1 MIRTVK
7 YELPYDKALV
17 DTVSIGTDVF
27 RFLSDTAFEYGTSSK
42 YRLNRIG
49 YHVARKLFPS
59 FSSKLIQTV
68 RDTVCEARKAVS
80 ARTGEKNPIVNPHP
94 GRGLRYDKDCFT
106 MKNGRISIATVEGRK
121 KYMVVPAPG
130 YEGRTCR
137 TATLRIK
144 KGRIFLH
151 CQYETETPP
160 VKYWTEHD
168 VVGIDRGIKNI
179 VACSDNTIVN
189 SKHLRNVK
197 GKYRY
202 NIARLQSKGTRSAKR
217 RLIAMY
223 GRERRFVTDT
233 NHCLSKQLTGSRY
246 GVFVFEDL
254 THIRK
259 NSAKGKMGKKTRK
272 LIGGWSFR
280 QLETFVEYKAEALG
294 KLVVYVDPRYTSQT
308 CSCCGH
314 IDKKNR
320 NGASFHCLKC
330 GFSLNSDLNA
340 SRNIADLGIS
350 VLGRVVSQAP
360 QCSP

>member
-121 KYMVVPAPG
+121 KYNIVPAPG
-130 YEGRTCR
+130 YEGLTCR
-137 TATLRIK
+137 SATLKVTK
-144 KGRIFLH
+144 KQVFVNCH
-151 CQYETETPP
+151 YELDTPP
-160 VKYWTEHD
+160 VGEWGPSD
-168 VVGIDRGIKNI
+168 VLGIDLGIKNI
-179 VACSDNTIVN
+179 AATSDNKLFN
-189 SKHLRNVK
+189 SKFLRYVK
-197 GKYRY
+197 SKYQY
-202 NIARLQSKGTRSAKR
+202 LKAQLQSIGTRSAV
-217 RLIAMY
+217 RLLRKIS
-223 GRERRFVTDT
+223 GREKRFVTDVIHVIT
-233 NHCLSKQLTGSRY
+233 KHLAGSEF
-246 GVFVFEDL
+246 GVFALEDL
-254 THIRK
+254 TRIRK
-259 NSAKGKMGKKTRK
+259 NAVKDKMGKKTRK
-272 LIGGWSFR
+272 LIGRWAFR
-280 QLETFVEYKAEALG
+280 LLRTLLEYKAEALG
-294 KLVVYVDPRYTSQT
+294 KLVVYVDPSYTSQT

-314 IDKKNR
+314 IEKKNR
-320 NGASFHCLKC
+320 KGASFHCLKC

-350 VLGRVVSQAP
+350 VLGRVASQAP